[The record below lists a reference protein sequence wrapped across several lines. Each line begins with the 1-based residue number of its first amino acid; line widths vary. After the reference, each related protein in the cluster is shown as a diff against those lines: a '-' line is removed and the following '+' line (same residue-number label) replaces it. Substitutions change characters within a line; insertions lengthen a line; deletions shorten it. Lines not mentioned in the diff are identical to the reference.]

1 MQKCFTT
8 FPHFN
13 LRRRWPSR
21 LMQHKHSLGK
31 GEKHICRWGRWLSRL
46 TFITP
51 SWHGRIWDISSI
63 WLWSRGDVL
72 ANTAESLA
80 RVSSCAANAAHS
92 GFLIRFFRAAC
103 LDYKVTGK
111 YQSIICRSGSCSTQ
125 DSVCALQE
133 SISQSCVSSRNQSWI
148 FIGKTD
154 VEAET
159 PNTLATWSE
168 ELTHL
173 KRSWCWERLKAGGEG
188 MTEDEMV
195 GWHHWLN
202 GHEFE

>member
-8 FPHFN
+8 FPRFN

-21 LMQHKHSLGK
+21 LIQHKHSLGK
-31 GEKHICRWGRWLSRL
+31 GKKHICRWGRWLSTL

-92 GFLIRFFRAAC
+92 GFLIRYFRAGC
-103 LDYKVTGK
+103 LDYKVTGR
-111 YQSIICRSGSCSTQ
+111 YQSLICRSGVIQVGLNQEMLRQTQ
-125 DSVCALQE
+125 
-133 SISQSCVSSRNQSWI
+133 
-148 FIGKTD
+148 
-154 VEAET
+154 
-159 PNTLATWSE
+159 
-168 ELTHL
+168 
-173 KRSWCWERLKAGGEG
+173 CWVLVHTRFCLFPPRVYFPVLCK
-188 MTEDEMV
+188 
-195 GWHHWLN
+195 
-202 GHEFE
+202 F